1 LKRDRERAR
10 QERANLKR
18 SRKLADAEARP
29 ADPVIER
36 DPNLPRLPQS
46 ELLAKL
52 AALHQRFADEQID
65 FDTFEAA
72 KNDLIGQLDV
82 G

>member
-18 SRKLADAEARP
+18 SRKLADAEATP
-29 ADPVIER
+29 AEVVER
-36 DPNLPRLPQS
+36 DPNLPRLSES

-52 AALHQRFADEQID
+52 AALHRRFEEEDID

-72 KNDLIGQLDV
+72 KSDLIGQLDV
-82 G
+82 